1 MKRVSVWVSEKL
13 PSLFLSVRSNCSGT
27 VKHLL
32 LTHLSLNPSLFL
44 FSILL
49 SFSLPPQECC
59 ILFSASYLCFIFS
72 VSLLPSLSAYLWGVL
87 LPCLCL
93 FCVHIIFVVPT
104 SVESAAD
111 VGIIPYNTLVINH
124 ASGPSA
130 KVQTQDLTQQVAYL
144 GYKQTHV
151 LE

>member
-1 MKRVSVWVSEKL
+1 M
-13 PSLFLSVRSNCSGT
+13 FLSVRSNCSGT

-32 LTHLSLNPSLFL
+32 LTHLSLNPSLFYFFL
-44 FSILL
+44 FSTLFLFLCLL
-49 SFSLPPQECC
+49 KSAVFYFLPR
-59 ILFSASYLCFIFS
+59 IFALFSPFPRFPHCLRISGEFCCCACVCF
-72 VSLLPSLSAYLWGVL
+72 
-87 LPCLCL
+87 L
-93 FCVHIIFVVPT
+93 FTSFFVVPT

-144 GYKQTHV
+144 GYKHTHV